1 MSLQQRTLKQYMELR
16 AQPSL
21 RVIAAETGINQ
32 ARVFRI
38 LNGSRMKLDEWEIF
52 NSIVESSLTDMEKL
66 ARDCLNELS
75 LEQLAEVRG
84 VMESKLQ
91 WKRTIDEAHARQ
103 QRA

>member
-1 MSLQQRTLKQYMELR
+1 MELR

-52 NSIVESSLTDMEKL
+52 NKIVESSLSDMEKL
-66 ARDCLNELS
+66 TRDCLNELS
-75 LEQLAEVRG
+75 IEQLSEVRFL
-84 VMESKLQ
+84 MESKLQ
-91 WKRTIDEAHARQ
+91 WQRTIEQAHTRQQ